1 MSFKWEKEVVK
12 NMNEQVLTGINV
24 LDFGQAIAGPVSAR
38 HLGNYGAKVIHVESI
53 LRPDMTR
60 SNREVSPSI
69 ATNPD
74 FRPTNGHYNTS
85 KYSIMLNLKHP
96 RSREV
101 VEKLIQ
107 WADVINENFSP
118 GTMGRLGLGYED
130 ICKLKPDIIMVS
142 CSIFGQQGP
151 YANLGGVDGIANAAS
166 GRTYLTGWPDRSPVT
181 PSAAPYGDMV
191 HPLFVALSVVAALD
205 YRRRTGKG
213 QYIDA
218 SMLEVC
224 SHSITPALLDWQI
237 GNYKIERD
245 GNRIPN
251 AAPHGVFPCA
261 GEDRWCAIAVF
272 TNEEWENFQRVIGN
286 PSWANEVKFST
297 LKSRKE
303 NEDELEVLVAEW
315 TKARTAENVMHMMQ
329 EAGVAAGVVQNA
341 RDLIEADPQLEAR
354 EFLVPLKHP
363 VMGEFG
369 HPTPPYKLTKT
380 GAQISTSPCLGEHTY
395 YICTELLGITDQE
408 FVELIQEEVLA

>member
-1 MSFKWEKEVVK
+1 
-12 NMNEQVLTGINV
+12 MNEQVLAGINV

-38 HLGNYGAKVIHVESI
+38 HLGNYGAQVIHVESI
-53 LRPDMTR
+53 MRPDMTR
-60 SNREVSPSI
+60 STREVAPSA

-85 KYSIMLNLKHP
+85 KLSIMLNLKHP
-96 RSREV
+96 QASRV
-101 VEKLIQ
+101 VEKLLR
-107 WADVINENFSP
+107 WADVVNENFSP
-118 GTMGRLGLGYED
+118 GTMGRLGISYED
-130 ICKLKPDIIMVS
+130 ICRIKPDIIMVS
-142 CSIFGQQGP
+142 CSIFGQKGP
-151 YANLGGVDGIANAAS
+151 YAQLGGVDGIANAAS
-166 GRTYLTGWPDRSPVT
+166 GRTFLAGWPDRAPVT

-191 HPLFVALSVVAALD
+191 HPLFVALAVVAALD

-224 SHSITPALLDWQI
+224 SHSITPALLEWQTESHSI
-237 GNYKIERD
+237 NRN

-261 GEDRWCAIAVF
+261 GDDRWCTVAVF
-272 TNEEWENFQRVIGN
+272 ADEEWKAFCGVIGN
-286 PSWANEVKFST
+286 PSWTKETKFST
-297 LKSRKE
+297 LKSRKD
-303 NEDELEVLVAEW
+303 NEDQLEALVAEW
-315 TKARTAENVMHMMQ
+315 TETHTAEEVMHMMQ

-341 RDLIEADPQLEAR
+341 KDLIEVDPQLR
-354 EFLVPLKHP
+354 ERKFLVPLEHP
-363 VMGEFG
+363 VMGTFG

-380 GAQISTSPCLGEHTY
+380 PAQISTSPCLGEHTH
-395 YICTELLGITDQE
+395 YICTELLGISDEE